1 VKLYIAQLFIDVVK
15 PFIAL
20 IKKNLY
26 TSPMIVPIIVK
37 LLTSLAVIILLN
49 KLIKNLP
56 GSLLGG
62 SLVFA
67 FWIGISPLQF
77 VLVAADRVVNLS
89 NLALII
95 LVCLVMTL
103 SGQMKINGL
112 VEELVASI
120 RGTFSSK
127 ASIAILPAVIG
138 LLPMPGGALF
148 SAPLLDNFD
157 NLPGVNQEI
166 KTRINYWFRHVWEYA
181 WPLYPGIIF
190 ACDIAGIELWMAFL
204 VGLPV
209 SFVAILT
216 GSFVF
221 LSKIPKETKE
231 DKLKRKANRHFSI
244 IPFLPIITVVI
255 TYFIVQFFIPAI
267 ARENQYLPMVIS
279 LTIAIITVQ
288 LMRPLNGKSWK
299 DLILSKNMLN
309 MAILIVMVRIYGAF
323 IETDLNGIAVVQMM
337 TDEMQSF
344 GIPSL
349 PLVILLPFISGMTMG
364 VSVGF
369 AGASIPV
376 VVATLGNNPS
386 LGLLLSTVMF
396 AYTCGFMGTMLSPLH
411 VCLIV
416 TCDYY
421 ESGFT
426 KALRSILFPALIM
439 MSFAISYMQLLQWLI
454 P

>member
-1 VKLYIAQLFIDVVK
+1 
-15 PFIAL
+15 
-20 IKKNLY
+20 
-26 TSPMIVPIIVK
+26 MIIPIIVK

-56 GSLLGG
+56 ISLLGG
-62 SLVFA
+62 TVVFA
-67 FWIGISPLQF
+67 FWIGIGPLQF
-77 VLVAADRVVNLS
+77 LTVAADRVLTLS

-95 LVCLVMTL
+95 LVCLVLTL
-103 SGQMKINGL
+103 SGQMKRNGL
-112 VEELVASI
+112 VEELVTSI

-127 ASIAILPAVIG
+127 ASLAILPAVIG

-166 KTRINYWFRHVWEYA
+166 KTRINYWFRHVWEYS

-190 ACDIAGIELWMAFL
+190 ACDIAGVELWMAFL

-209 SFVAILT
+209 SFFAILT

-231 DKLKRKANRHFSI
+231 DKNERKLNRHFSI

-255 TYFIVQFFIPAI
+255 TYFIINFFIPGI
-267 ARENQYLPMVIS
+267 GRGNQYLPMVIS
-279 LTIAIITVQ
+279 LITAIIVVQ
-288 LMRPLNGKSWK
+288 LIRPLSGKSWK
-299 DLILSKNMLN
+299 EILISKHILN

-323 IETDLNGIAVVQMM
+323 IETDLNGISVVQMM
-337 TDEMQSF
+337 TEEMQSF
-344 GIPSL
+344 GIPAL
-349 PLVILLPFISGMTMG
+349 PLIILLPFISGMTMG
-364 VSVGF
+364 ISVGF

-376 VVATLGNNPS
+376 VVATLGNDPS
-386 LGLLLSTVMF
+386 LGVLLSTVMF

-421 ESGFT
+421 ESGFV
-426 KALRSILFPALIM
+426 KALRSIIFPALIM
-439 MSFAISYMQLLQWLI
+439 MGFAFSYMQLIQWLI